1 MNSFWKTSIIGV
13 IVCSALAVPS
23 LAQEAQNGVSQR
35 LSLTLEEALE
45 VALTKGNQVKI
56 ADIDVSKA
64 KYDRKATIAKLF
76 PSVSLTGDY
85 NYTLKKQI
93 MYLGGGFSF
102 PGMPDISDKGIEV
115 GKNFSVTGGVVVGL
129 PLVNASLWSSI
140 SLSAEAVN
148 LALLQAEESRESLFN
163 QVTKAYYGALLA
175 QESLKVLQQTYDNA
189 KNSYN
194 DIKSKYE
201 QGMVAEFDLI
211 RADVAVKSIEPGLQQ
226 AVNGVGATR
235 RQLLI
240 LLSLD
245 VDQEIELSGAL
256 RDQEGRIYESYFSEH
271 VLPANSVQLKLANKQ
286 VDMLKVQER
295 LAKSAFLP
303 TLNVSGFYRYSA
315 MDDKFSWKDYQWT
328 PFSVIA
334 VSLNIPVFSGG
345 EKLFKV
351 KQAKQAVTQAELRRA
366 DLTNV
371 LKAQVKQFKDGMTAA
386 VRKLASAKEAIIQAE
401 KGYEIAR
408 KRYDVGMSTLI
419 ELNDANLTLLQSRL
433 NYFEAIYDFL
443 SNEADYKKTLGGNI

>member
-1 MNSFWKTSIIGV
+1 MNSFWKTSVIGI
-13 IVCSALAVPS
+13 IVCSIASVS
-23 LAQEAQNGVSQR
+23 SRAQEGMATVPQK
-35 LSLTLEEALE
+35 LTLTLDEAIE
-45 VALTKGNQVKI
+45 IALTKGNQAKI
-56 ADIDVSKA
+56 ADMDISKA

-140 SLSAEAVN
+140 RLSAEAVN
-148 LALLQAEESRESLFN
+148 MAVIQAEESRESLFN

-175 QESLKVLQQTYDNA
+175 RESLKVLQQSYDNA
-189 KNSYN
+189 KSSYD
-194 DIKSKYE
+194 DIKNKYE

-226 AVNGVGATR
+226 AVNGVTATK

-245 VDQEIELSGAL
+245 VEQDIELSGML
-256 RDQEGRIYESYFSEH
+256 RDKEGHIYESYFSEH
-271 VLPANSVQLKLANKQ
+271 VLPNNNALLKLAEKQ
-286 VDMLKVQER
+286 VDMLKVQKQ
-295 LAKSAFLP
+295 LARAAFLP

-315 MDDKFSWKDYQWT
+315 MDDNFSWKDYQWT

-351 KQAKQAVTQAELRRA
+351 KQSGLALTQAELRRA
-366 DLTNV
+366 DLTNT
-371 LKAQVKQFKDGMTAA
+371 LRAQVKQYKDGMTAA
-386 VRKLASAKEAIIQAE
+386 VRKLASAKDAIVQAE

-419 ELNDANLTLLQSRL
+419 ELNDANLALLQSRL

>member
-1 MNSFWKTSIIGV
+1 MNSSWKNLAIGTLLCSMVSASIRAQDGV
-13 IVCSALAVPS
+13 VQQS
-23 LAQEAQNGVSQR
+23 
-35 LSLTLEEALE
+35 LSLTLDNALE
-45 VALTKGNQVKI
+45 IALTKGNQVKI
-56 ADIDVSKA
+56 ADMDVSKA

-115 GKNFSVTGGVVVGL
+115 GKNVSVTGGAVIGL

-140 SLSAEAVN
+140 RLSAEAVE
-148 LALLQAEESRESLFN
+148 LALIQAEESREALFN
-163 QVTKAYYGALLA
+163 QVTKAYYSALLA
-175 QESLKVLQQTYDNA
+175 EESMKVLQQTYDNA
-189 KNSYN
+189 KSNYS

-226 AVNGVGATR
+226 AINGVAATK

-245 VDQEIELSGAL
+245 VDQDIHLSGSL
-256 RDQEGRIYESYFSEH
+256 RDKEGCIYEAYFSEH
-271 VLPANSVQLKLANKQ
+271 ASPNNNAQLRLAGKQ
-286 VDMLKVQER
+286 VDILKVQET

-303 TLNVSGFYRYSA
+303 TLNISGFYRYSA
-315 MDDKFSWKDYQWT
+315 MDDSFSWKDYQWT

-334 VSLNIPVFSGG
+334 VSLNIPVFNGG

-351 KQAKQAVTQAELRRA
+351 RQAKLALTQAELRRV
-366 DLTNV
+366 DLNNA
-371 LKAQVKQFKDGMTAA
+371 LKAQLKQYRDGMTAA
-386 VRKLASAKEAIIQAE
+386 VRKLASAKEAIVQAE

>member
-1 MNSFWKTSIIGV
+1 MIGV
-13 IVCSALAVPS
+13 IVCSMVSASAW
-23 LAQEAQNGVSQR
+23 AQDGEAMAQR
-35 LSLTLEEALE
+35 KLSLTLDNALE
-45 VALTKGNQVKI
+45 IALTKGNQVKI
-56 ADIDVSKA
+56 ADMDVSKA

-102 PGMPDISDKGIEV
+102 PGMPDISDKGVEV

-140 SLSAEAVN
+140 RLSAEAVN
-148 LALLQAEESRESLFN
+148 LAVIQAEESRESLFN

-189 KNSYN
+189 KNSYD
-194 DIKSKYE
+194 DIKTKYE

-226 AVNGVGATR
+226 AINGVTATR

-245 VDQEIELSGAL
+245 VDQEVDLSGAL
-256 RDQEGRIYESYFSEH
+256 RDKEGHIYESYFSEH
-271 VLPANSVQLKLANKQ
+271 VLPNNNTQLKLADKQ

-295 LAKSAFLP
+295 LAKSSFLP

-315 MDDKFSWKDYQWT
+315 MDDNFSWKDYQWT

-334 VSLNIPVFSGG
+334 VSLNIPVFNGG
-345 EKLFKV
+345 EKIFKV
-351 KQAKQAVTQAELRRA
+351 KQAKLATSQAELRRA
-366 DLTNV
+366 DLSNA
-371 LKAQVKQFKDGMTAA
+371 LKAQVKQYKDGMTAA
-386 VRKLASAKEAIIQAE
+386 VRKLASAKEAIVQAE

>member
-1 MNSFWKTSIIGV
+1 MNSFWKISIIGI
-13 IVCSALAVPS
+13 IVCSMVS
-23 LAQEAQNGVSQR
+23 VSSWAQDGEATAAKKLT
-35 LSLTLEEALE
+35 LSLEETLEI
-45 VALTKGNQVKI
+45 ALTKGNQVKI
-56 ADIDVSKA
+56 ADMDVSKA
-64 KYDRKATIAKLF
+64 KYDRRATIAKLF

-93 MYLGGGFSF
+93 MYLGGGFSI
-102 PGMPDISDKGIEV
+102 PGMPDVGNKGIEV

-140 SLSAEAVN
+140 RLSAEAVN
-148 LALLQAEESRESLFN
+148 LAVTQAEESREALFN
-163 QVTKAYYGALLA
+163 QVTKAYYNALLA

-189 KNSYN
+189 QNSYN

-226 AVNGVGATR
+226 AINGVTATK

-245 VDQEIELSGAL
+245 VDQDIDLSGVL
-256 RDQEGRIYESYFSEH
+256 RDKERDIYESYFSEH
-271 VLPANSVQLKLANKQ
+271 VLPNNNAQLKLADRQ
-286 VDMLKVQER
+286 VSMLKVQER

-303 TLNVSGFYRYSA
+303 TLNVSGFYRYNA
-315 MDDKFSWKDYQWT
+315 MDDSFSWKDYQWT

-345 EKLFKV
+345 EKIAKV
-351 KQAKQAVTQAELRRA
+351 KQAKLAVAQAELRRA
-366 DLTNV
+366 DLTNA
-371 LKAQVKQFKDGMTAA
+371 LKAQMKQFKDGMTAA
-386 VRKLASAKEAIIQAE
+386 VRKLASAKEAIVQAE

-433 NYFEAIYDFL
+433 NYFEAIYNFL